1 MNKKGNGGIMIMEVV
16 SGIMRMQVV
25 SGIMRIQVCWWDYEN
40 AGVGGI
46 I

>member
-1 MNKKGNGGIMIMEVV
+1 MNKKGNGGIILMEVI

>member
-16 SGIMRMQVV
+16 SGIMRMQV
-25 SGIMRIQVCWWDYEN
+25 CWWDYEN

>member
-1 MNKKGNGGIMIMEVV
+1 MNKKGNGGIMIMEVI